1 MCDGQ
6 LPKGKAY
13 YRDVV
18 NMFALYTQWNEQALT
33 RLEVI
38 VKIGEYCKKSWLKSY
53 SSTSQIEL
61 EGLSTSTWEELAN
74 VPEKF
79 KHERY
84 SR

>member
-38 VKIGEYCKKSWLKSY
+38 VKIGEYGKRVGLKA
-53 SSTSQIEL
+53 TAL
-61 EGLSTSTWEELAN
+61 RL
-74 VPEKF
+74 
-79 KHERY
+79 R
-84 SR
+84 